1 MTITIRKSPEFTD
14 LLQRNLNKRYEER
27 RRFGDSSI
35 HVSDI
40 LPTNCIRKQYYSRK
54 FPEIDPI
61 SNESVHHFVR
71 GEASEFVI
79 TDLANM
85 GVSQA
90 ELEMDGLIAHPDI
103 MSENEKG
110 EENERLIEA
119 GVKAIGQ
126 SVIVELKDTVNGR
139 SLDITDQKFRSY
151 LRQLLYYLVM
161 TNIEKGIISIRYN
174 SRELRWIKSSTEGDY
189 FFRPYNGRDVGIE
202 SWQVFLPKED
212 IAREIL
218 KNEMVRRK
226 SLFLR
231 ALQENNVSILPRLAE
246 TIRNTRCPYCKFYQK
261 CMNED
266 NETEDAREM
275 AKERDLLDISGVV
288 DFKPFSPHDEFT
300 EDKI

>member
-14 LLQRNLNKRYEER
+14 LLQKNLNKRYEER
-27 RRFGDSSI
+27 RRRGVSSI

-119 GVKAIGQ
+119 GVKAKGQ
-126 SVIVELKDTVNGR
+126 SIIVELKDTVNGR

-288 DFKPFSPHDEFT
+288 GFKPFSPHDEFT

>member
-14 LLQRNLNKRYEER
+14 LLQKNLNKRYEER
-27 RRFGDSSI
+27 RRLGDSSI

-85 GVSQA
+85 GVAQA

-103 MSENEKG
+103 MNEEKG
-110 EENERLIEA
+110 EGGGEEA
-119 GVKAIGQ
+119 TEVKAKGQ

-246 TIRNTRCPYCKFYQK
+246 TIRNTQCPYCKFYQK

>member
-14 LLQRNLNKRYEER
+14 LLRKNLNKRYEER
-27 RRFGDSSI
+27 RRLGDSSI
-35 HVSDI
+35 HISDI

-54 FPEIDPI
+54 VPEMDPI

-85 GVSQA
+85 GVAQA

-103 MSENEKG
+103 MRENEKG
-110 EENERLIEA
+110 EENERLVEA
-119 GVKAIGQ
+119 GVKAKGQ

-139 SLDITDQKFRSY
+139 RLDITDQKFRSY

-161 TNIEKGIISIRYN
+161 TGIEKGIISIRYN
-174 SRELRWIKSSTEGDY
+174 SRELRWMKSDSEGDY
-189 FFRPYNGRDVGIE
+189 FFRPYDGRDVGIE

-246 TIRNTRCPYCKFYQK
+246 TIRNTQCPYCKFYEK

-275 AKERDLLDISGVV
+275 AKEIDLLDISGVV
-288 DFKPFSPHDEFT
+288 DFKPFSPHD
-300 EDKI
+300 KI

>member
-27 RRFGDSSI
+27 RRLGDSSI

>member
-14 LLQRNLNKRYEER
+14 LLQKNLNKRYEER
-27 RRFGDSSI
+27 RRLGDSSI

-40 LPTNCIRKQYYSRK
+40 LPTNCIRKQYYTRK
-54 FPEIDPI
+54 YPEIDTI
-61 SNESVHHFVR
+61 TNESVHHFVR

-79 TDLANM
+79 TNLANM
-85 GVSQA
+85 GVAQA

-110 EENERLIEA
+110 ERGGEEPTEA
-119 GVKAIGQ
+119 QAKGH
-126 SVIVELKDTVNGR
+126 SVIVELKDTVNGKR
-139 SLDITDQKFRSY
+139 LDITDQKFTSF

-161 TNIEKGIISIRYN
+161 TGIEKGIISIRYN
-174 SRELRWIKSSTEGDY
+174 TRELRWIKSSTEGDY

-246 TIRNTRCPYCKFYQK
+246 TMRNTKCPYCKFYPK

-266 NETEDAREM
+266 SETEDAREM
-275 AKERDLLDISGVV
+275 AKEIDFLDISGVV
-288 DFKPFSPHDEFT
+288 DFKPFSPHDEFIEGKT
-300 EDKI
+300 

>member
-1 MTITIRKSPEFTD
+1 MKPLQTKKPTGKRVRIMTITIRKSPEFTD
-14 LLQRNLNKRYEER
+14 LLQENLNRRYEER
-27 RRFGDSSI
+27 RRLGDSSI

-40 LPTNCIRKQYYSRK
+40 LPSNCIRKQYYSRK

-79 TDLANM
+79 TNLANM
-85 GVSQA
+85 GVAQA

-103 MSENEKG
+103 MNEEKG
-110 EENERLIEA
+110 EGA
-119 GVKAIGQ
+119 GEEGTEVKAKGQ

-139 SLDITDQKFRSY
+139 RLDITDQKFTSY

-161 TNIEKGIISIRYN
+161 TGIEKGIISIRYN
-174 SRELRWIKSSTEGDY
+174 SRELRWIKSDSVGDY
-189 FFRPYNGRDVGIE
+189 FFRPYDGKDVGIE

-226 SLFLR
+226 SLFVKALR
-231 ALQENNVSILPRLAE
+231 ENNVSILPRLAE
-246 TIRNTRCPYCKFYQK
+246 ATRNTKCPYCKFYQK

-266 NETEDAREM
+266 SETEDAREM
-275 AKERDLLDISGVV
+275 AKEIDCWTLMV
-288 DFKPFSPHDEFT
+288 
-300 EDKI
+300 

>member
-1 MTITIRKSPEFTD
+1 MTITIRRNPEFTD
-14 LLQRNLNKRYEER
+14 LLQKNLNKRYEER
-27 RRFGDSSI
+27 RRLGDSCI

-79 TDLANM
+79 TNLANI
-85 GVSQA
+85 GVAQA

-103 MSENEKG
+103 MNEEKG
-110 EENERLIEA
+110 DA
-119 GVKAIGQ
+119 GGVESTEVKAKRQ
-126 SVIVELKDTVNGR
+126 SVIVELKDTVNGKR
-139 SLDITDQKFRSY
+139 LDITDQKFTSY

-161 TNIEKGIISIRYN
+161 TGIEKGIISIRYN
-174 SRELRWIKSSTEGDY
+174 SRELRWTKSDSEGDY
-189 FFRPYNGRDVGIE
+189 FFRPFNAKDVGIE
-202 SWQVFLPKED
+202 SWEVFLATGD

-226 SLFLR
+226 NLFLK

-246 TIRNTRCPYCKFYQK
+246 AIRNTKCPYCKFYQK

-266 NETEDAREM
+266 SETEDAREM
-275 AKERDLLDISGVV
+275 AKEIDFLDISGVV
-288 DFKPFSPHDEFT
+288 DFNFSASTDQE
-300 EDKI
+300 